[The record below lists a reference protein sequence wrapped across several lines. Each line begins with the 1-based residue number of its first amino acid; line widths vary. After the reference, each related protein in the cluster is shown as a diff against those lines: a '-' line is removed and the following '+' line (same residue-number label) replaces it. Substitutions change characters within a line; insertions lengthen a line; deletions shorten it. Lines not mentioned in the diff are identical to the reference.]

1 MLVWFIYD
9 ISNTKNRTKVAKIAQ
24 SSGLYRV
31 QKSVF
36 LGSINQNNLD
46 EIVLQSE
53 KLINKNTDS
62 LYVFPMCKTDFQS
75 VILKGQAFD
84 KKLVNDEI
92 KALFV

>member
-9 ISNTKNRTKVAKIAQ
+9 ITENKARTKISKIARQ
-24 SSGLYRV
+24 NGLYRV

-36 LGSINQNNLD
+36 LGNIDKNTLD
-46 EIVLQSE
+46 SVVLESE
-53 KLINKNTDS
+53 ALINMKTDS
-62 LYVFPMCKTDFQS
+62 LYVFPMCKQDFQS

-84 KKLVNDEI
+84 KSLVNDEI

>member
-9 ISNTKNRTKVAKIAQ
+9 ISNTKNRTKISKIALR
-24 SSGLYRV
+24 SGLYRV

-36 LGSINQNNLD
+36 LGSIDQNTLD
-46 EIVLQSE
+46 EVVLQSE

-92 KALFV
+92 KALFL

>member
-9 ISNTKNRTKVAKIAQ
+9 ISDNKVRRNIIKIAQ
-24 SSGLYRV
+24 GSGLYRV

-36 LGSINQNNLD
+36 LGNIDKNTMDSA
-46 EIVLQSE
+46 VLQSE
-53 KLINKNTDS
+53 ELMDKKTDS
-62 LYVFPMCKTDFQS
+62 LYVFPMCKQDFQS

-84 KKLVNDEI
+84 KKLVSDEV